1 MKKNLVLILAV
12 LLVISITLPLYSQGA
27 KDAAVD
33 TSQYI
38 YETKGPGGESPTDYT
53 KVVLSRA
60 EMDAVKK
67 AEYKV
72 AILMHESSDW
82 VNAVI
87 AGARSMSADLNMKV
101 VAVTDAGQDPNKQ
114 RTDIETTLAL
124 NPDIIITL
132 VLDPVSGSVAL
143 QQAVNKG
150 VKVVLISNLP
160 SNFTHGKD
168 YVGIVTDDLFQ
179 MGKSVANMIGEYLQG
194 KGEVALMFHDAN
206 YYVTN
211 QRDQAVEAVLRRDY
225 PNIKIVAK
233 RGIVNANDSETLAS
247 AILTQYPNVNAIY
260 APWDV
265 LAEGVVAA
273 ARTTGNKNVGV
284 FTMDLGANNV
294 MDMVK
299 GGSMKGVVADL
310 PFVLG
315 ETLIKMGAL
324 SMIGKETPAFVTVPA
339 ISITKENIN
348 EAWKQSL
355 NRDLPSEIAQ
365 ALK

>member
-1 MKKNLVLILAV
+1 MKKSIVLILAM
-12 LLVISITLPLYSQGA
+12 LLTISMAFPLYSQGT
-27 KDAAVD
+27 KEVAVD
-33 TSQYI
+33 TSQYV
-38 YETKGPGGESPTDYT
+38 YETKGPNGEAPTDYSN
-53 KVVLSRA
+53 VVLSDA
-60 EMDAVKK
+60 EKATVKQ
-67 AEYKV
+67 AGYKV

-87 AGARSMSADLNMKV
+87 AGARSMSRELNMNV

-124 NPDIIITL
+124 DPDIIITL

-143 QQAVNKG
+143 KQAIDKG
-150 VKVVLISNLP
+150 VNVVLISNLP

-168 YVGIVTDDLFQ
+168 YAGIVTDDLFQ
-179 MGKSVANMIGEYLQG
+179 MGKSVADMIGTYLNG
-194 KGEVALMFHDAN
+194 EGEVALMFHDAN

-225 PNIKIVAK
+225 PGIKIVAK

-247 AILTQYPNVNAIY
+247 AILTQYPGVDAIY

-273 ARTTGNKNVGV
+273 ARTAGNKDVGV
-284 FTMDLGANNV
+284 FTIDLGANNV

-299 GGSMKGVVADL
+299 GGNMKGVVADL

-315 ETLIKMGAL
+315 ETLVKMGAL
-324 SMIGKETPAFVTVPA
+324 SMLGKETPAFVTVPA
-339 ISITKENIN
+339 ISITKENIAK
-348 EAWKQSL
+348 AWKQSL
-355 NRDLPSEIAQ
+355 NRDLPPEIAK